1 MREVVIN
8 KCYGGFG
15 LSDKAYKRYAEI
27 KGITIYPEMSKY
39 GFMNYYTVRAHERAP
54 VLDASQFGALSMEE
68 RQAYNK
74 RCASERIYD
83 RDIPRDDAAL
93 VQTVHEL
100 GEEASGRF
108 ASLKI
113 VRIPDDIEWEID
125 EYDGLEHVAQ
135 VHETW
140 G

>member
-1 MREVVIN
+1 MKEVVIN

-15 LSDKAYKRYAEI
+15 LSDKAHKRYAEI
-27 KGITIYPEMSKY
+27 KGITIYPEPSTF
-39 GFMNYYTVRAHERAP
+39 GHINYYTVPAHERP
-54 VLDASQFGALSMEE
+54 PKLDARQFGALSMEE

-74 RCASERIYD
+74 RCASEHLYD
-83 RDIPRDDAAL
+83 HDIPRDDAAL
-93 VQTVHEL
+93 VQTVREL
-100 GEEASGRF
+100 GKEASGRF